1 MAETKKNR
9 RVLRCITCGRLMQEG
24 ETVYRVGSYEVLN
37 GELKLLFSPACSIAC
52 ARTHKE
58 ESVSRIESML
68 HDVKN
73 MSIQSMLVEDYFR

>member
-1 MAETKKNR
+1 MAESKKNR
-9 RVLRCITCGRLMQEG
+9 RVLRCIICGRLMQEG

-37 GELKLLFSPACSIAC
+37 GEQKLLFSPACSIAC

-58 ESVSRIESML
+58 KSVSRIESML
-68 HDVKN
+68 RDVKN

>member
-1 MAETKKNR
+1 MAENKKNHR
-9 RVLRCITCGRLMQEG
+9 ILRCITCGRLMQEG

-58 ESVSRIESML
+58 ASVSRIESML
-68 HDVKN
+68 RDIKN
-73 MSIQSMLVEDYFR
+73 MSIQSMLVEEYFR